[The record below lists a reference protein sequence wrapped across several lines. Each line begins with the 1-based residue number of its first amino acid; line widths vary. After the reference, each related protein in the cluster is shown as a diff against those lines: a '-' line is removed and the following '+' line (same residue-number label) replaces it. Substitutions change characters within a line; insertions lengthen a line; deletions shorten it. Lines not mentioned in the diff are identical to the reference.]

1 MEVKRG
7 DGRHC
12 DLCGSSSPKV
22 RCEKCSNQIFC
33 LSCDD
38 MYHRHPKRM
47 NHSRKVIFYLLTQ
60 IDFKLS
66 ELIIIL
72 FISKA
77 FDLPVSSVRP
87 PLPPKAETSSQ
98 VPPPLPPP
106 RNKSKKP
113 FSTPLL
119 SRKDFSVNSPI
130 GLILFE
136 IENVKILFCPFRL
149 HG

>member
-47 NHSRKVIFYLLTQ
+47 NHSRKVFFLKENQ
-60 IDFKLS
+60 INF
-66 ELIIIL
+66 
-72 FISKA
+72 
-77 FDLPVSSVRP
+77 
-87 PLPPKAETSSQ
+87 
-98 VPPPLPPP
+98 
-106 RNKSKKP
+106 
-113 FSTPLL
+113 
-119 SRKDFSVNSPI
+119 
-130 GLILFE
+130 
-136 IENVKILFCPFRL
+136 
-149 HG
+149 